1 MRAPSP
7 FSLRM
12 AKAEIQPEPVISW
25 DTSPAV
31 ALTFLVNFGIF
42 AGRDVSKLELE
53 RLGRLLLSIVEGV
66 TLVSEHRFEL
76 AEGSSIDL
84 HQVRVAID
92 RAMLPSDEPDI
103 EALRARIT
111 VLLEDWVRSCLT
123 EVSGQEFTDA
133 ELDAR
138 DAVVEGVLDTL
149 AAPRR

>member
-1 MRAPSP
+1 
-7 FSLRM
+7 M
-12 AKAEIQPEPVISW
+12 ASAAIQPEPVISW

-31 ALTFLVNFGIF
+31 AMTFLVNFGIF

-53 RLGRLLLSIVEGV
+53 RLAHQLLRVVDGV

-92 RAMLPSDEPDI
+92 RDVLPADEPDI
-103 EALRARIT
+103 EALRMRIAG
-111 VLLEDWVRSCLT
+111 VLDDWMRSCLT
-123 EVSGQEFTDA
+123 DVSGQEFTDA

-138 DAVVEGVLDTL
+138 DAVVEGVLEML
-149 AAPRR
+149 EPQRP

>member
-1 MRAPSP
+1 VANI
-7 FSLRM
+7 
-12 AKAEIQPEPVISW
+12 EIQPEPVISW

-31 ALTFLVNFGIF
+31 AMTFLVNFGIF
-42 AGRDVSKLELE
+42 AGRDVSRLELE
-53 RLGRLLLSIVEGV
+53 RLGHLLLRIVDGV

-92 RAMLPSDEPDI
+92 RAELPSDEPDI
-103 EALRARIT
+103 EALRARIAA
-111 VLLEDWVRSCLT
+111 VVQDWVRSCLT

-138 DAVVEGVLDTL
+138 DAVVEGVLETL
-149 AAPRR
+149 APPRR

>member
-1 MRAPSP
+1 MPN
-7 FSLRM
+7 
-12 AKAEIQPEPVISW
+12 AEIQPEPVISW

-31 ALTFLVNFGIF
+31 AMTFLVNFGIF
-42 AGRDVSKLELE
+42 AGRNVSRLELE
-53 RLGRLLLSIVEGV
+53 RLGHQLLHVVEGV
-66 TLVSEHRFEL
+66 TVVSEHRLEFV
-76 AEGSSIDL
+76 EGSSIDL

-92 RAMLPSDEPDI
+92 RAVLPADEPDI
-103 EALRARIT
+103 EALRARIAGL
-111 VLLEDWVRSCLT
+111 VADWVRSCLT